1 LRAWF
6 AAHDTDWRT
15 FIENWEQYAFAPE
28 RSLPAW
34 HGSAA
39 LRLCR
44 AKTGEELVRFT
55 QGSLVVALGCANGQ
69 VIFLKVAV

>member
-1 LRAWF
+1 MR
-6 AAHDTDWRT
+6 
-15 FIENWEQYAFAPE
+15 FAPE

-55 QGSLVVALGCANGQ
+55 QGGLVVALGCANGQ